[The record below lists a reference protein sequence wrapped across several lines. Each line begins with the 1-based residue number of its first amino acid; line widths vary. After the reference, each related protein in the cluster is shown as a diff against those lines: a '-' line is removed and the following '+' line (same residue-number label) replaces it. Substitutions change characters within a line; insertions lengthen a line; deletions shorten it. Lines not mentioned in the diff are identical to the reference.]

1 MKLFKYLLSALIV
14 TFAVL
19 TYTHQQVKLLK
30 ISYEIK
36 DVEEQV
42 TVLLDQNRSLRYNV
56 TRLGSPE
63 NLAKFASAKKPDLTT
78 LLNLQQIVRLGE
90 FEAGEFGQ
98 LSPEGSLVNF
108 FIPTAEASID

>member
-1 MKLFKYLLSALIV
+1 MKLFKYLLSALV
-14 TFAVL
+14 LTFALL

-36 DVEEQV
+36 DAEERV

-56 TRLGSPE
+56 VRLGSSE
-63 NLAKFASAKKPDLTT
+63 NLAKFASAKKADLTT
-78 LLNLQQIVRLGE
+78 ALKLQQIVRLGE
-90 FEAGEFGQ
+90 FETGEFSQ
-98 LSPEGSLVNF
+98 LSSGGSFINF